1 MLIFRLL
8 CAHTIETKILQR
20 ATEKRRLE
28 TFVIAKGE
36 FVNPTAAKRS
46 KNQALAEMAMEL
58 HRLEGEKIQVV
69 PNTEAGKASVISD
82 EELEMLLDRRPEV
95 FADRQ
100 KGWTSTGQ
108 VEEEEEAAAAAAA
121 KVVEPDASAKTKTAF
136 AVYEAPVNTDGNLL
150 GMMEGLE
157 DEAEE

>member
-8 CAHTIETKILQR
+8 CAHTVETKIMQR
-20 ATEKRRLE
+20 ATDKRKLE
-28 TFVIAKGE
+28 ALVIAKGE
-36 FVNPTAAKRS
+36 FVNPTAAKRN
-46 KNQALAEMAMEL
+46 KNQALAELAMQL

-100 KGWTSTGQ
+100 KGWTSAAGA
-108 VEEEEEAAAAAAA
+108 EEAAPAADVPAGA
-121 KVVEPDASAKTKTAF
+121 DAKTRTAF
-136 AVYEAPVNTDGNLL
+136 AVYEAPVNAEGNVL
-150 GMMEGLE
+150 GMM
-157 DEAEE
+157 DELDDEE

>member
-28 TFVIAKGE
+28 TLVIAKGE

-82 EELEMLLDRRPEV
+82 EELEMLLRDRRGEPVEQLRREV
-95 FADRQ
+95 VLDMFHDSQGREF
-100 KGWTSTGQ
+100 
-108 VEEEEEAAAAAAA
+108 VF
-121 KVVEPDASAKTKTAF
+121 D
-136 AVYEAPVNTDGNLL
+136 DH
-150 GMMEGLE
+150 
-157 DEAEE
+157 